1 MEELE
6 FELEE
11 TKKSKKLAY
20 KLELYCQE
28 YVSCLNQ
35 TLAYMKSHPDCSK
48 ESARRAASKLMT
60 NLDIQARIKELQ
72 KEQAERYQI
81 TPGFLIEKSMWVI
94 NKAMEGKE
102 EVMLDKFGDVVK
114 TGNKIYD
121 HRAINDAVKNIAA
134 FTGLNV
140 QTIKASVDAK
150 AEANVKVIKAQDIAK
165 SILGEDDP
173 EQEENK
179 ADDVDA

>member
-1 MEELE
+1 MEYELDLQELE
-6 FELEE
+6 
-11 TKKSKKLAY
+11 KKKKLTP
-20 KLELYCQE
+20 KQELFCQE
-28 YVSCLNQ
+28 FVSCLNQ
-35 TLAYMKSHPDCSK
+35 TLAYSRAYPDAKYENCRKFGS
-48 ESARRAASKLMT
+48 RLMA
-60 NLDIQARIKELQ
+60 NDNIKARIKELQ

-102 EVMLDKFGDVVK
+102 EVLLDKYGEVVK
-114 TGNKIYD
+114 TGNKTYD

-140 QTIKASVDAK
+140 QTIKAQVDAK

-179 ADDVDA
+179 VDDVDA

>member
-11 TKKSKKLAY
+11 TKKTKKLAY

-72 KEQAERYQI
+72 EEQAKRYNI
-81 TPGFLIEKSMWVI
+81 TPGFLIEKAMWVV
-94 NKAMEGKE
+94 NKASEGRD
-102 EVMLDKFGDVVK
+102 EVVVDKFGEVVK

-121 HRAINDAVKNIAA
+121 HRAINDAIKNIASI
-134 FTGLNV
+134 TGLNS
-140 QTIKASVDAK
+140 QTIKAQVDAK
-150 AEANVKVIKAQDIAK
+150 AEANVKVVT
-165 SILGEDDP
+165 
-173 EQEENK
+173 
-179 ADDVDA
+179 ADDVASKILGDDIDA